1 MPKSHAERQKAYLQR
16 KTNENKK
23 ADLAKE
29 RERKRLAR
37 QKCKNQNGNAYKQYF
52 ENERARKKDSYK
64 NKKDAYMPLVLD
76 DLDSSSTSTNSTKY
90 TVRSFSRAT
99 IKTKPLYQLS
109 PEKRLLF
116 CQNWSMA
123 YLRKVKTWDLK
134 LLDIQCMI
142 WLDMLTHPRQQ

>member
-16 KTNENKK
+16 KTNENKE

-64 NKKDAYMPLVLD
+64 NKKDAYMPLVSD

-99 IKTKPLYQLS
+99 IKTKTTLPTIPRKKVALLS
-109 PEKRLLF
+109 
-116 CQNWSMA
+116 
-123 YLRKVKTWDLK
+123 K
-134 LLDIQCMI
+134 LVHGLSQKSKN
-142 WLDMLTHPRQQ
+142 LGFKAS

>member
-16 KTNENKK
+16 KTNENKE

-37 QKCKNQNGNAYKQYF
+37 QKYKNQNGNAYKQYF

-64 NKKDAYMPLVLD
+64 NKKDAYMSLVSD

-90 TVRSFSRAT
+90 TV
-99 IKTKPLYQLS
+99 
-109 PEKRLLF
+109 
-116 CQNWSMA
+116 
-123 YLRKVKTWDLK
+123 
-134 LLDIQCMI
+134 
-142 WLDMLTHPRQQ
+142 